1 MLCEFYFN
9 KREGKKIERKRG
21 TAGAREAS
29 GKAGQVSQMT
39 LGPVDLK
46 GSTESDV
53 KVKTKRLLSLF
64 SYCQQYLL
72 TPLFSILYFLH
83 SYYSIIYGL

>member
-1 MLCEFYFN
+1 MLCELYFN

-21 TAGAREAS
+21 TAGATEAS

-53 KVKTKRLLSLF
+53 KVKNKKASKSVFLLPAIFADTTFQHSLF
-64 SYCQQYLL
+64 STLL
-72 TPLFSILYFLH
+72 L
-83 SYYSIIYGL
+83 